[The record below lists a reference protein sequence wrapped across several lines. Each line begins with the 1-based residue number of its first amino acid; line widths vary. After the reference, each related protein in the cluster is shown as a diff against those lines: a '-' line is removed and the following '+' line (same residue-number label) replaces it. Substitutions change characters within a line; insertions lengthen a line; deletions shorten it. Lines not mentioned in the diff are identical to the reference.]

1 MFLIVTNQAGQEKQK
16 KWFLNKPPTMWYY
29 LSPLFQIH
37 AKNKSTCWMYVS
49 YSSVYSKKNLPN
61 LDENHDYYIL
71 HDKNDNWLKKKITQ
85 KIPTMPQ

>member
-16 KWFLNKPPTMWYY
+16 SGFWINHPQCDIIWVLYFKFM
-29 LSPLFQIH
+29 Q
-37 AKNKSTCWMYVS
+37 KNKSTCWMYVS

-71 HDKNDNWLKKKITQ
+71 HDKKW
-85 KIPTMPQ
+85 